1 MISTFDPSFV
11 HVKFWLG
18 IPVAL
23 QVKVAE
29 LPTLGK
35 CILGSTPE
43 NQVEYQLKGLDNN
56 LTLFLQWLLQTSL
69 IN

>member
-18 IPVAL
+18 ISEAL

-29 LPTLGK
+29 LLTLGK

-43 NQVEYQLKGLDNN
+43 IQVE
-56 LTLFLQWLLQTSL
+56 
-69 IN
+69 